1 MRACIYGRF
10 SMDEQSPSSIED
22 QFRIGDRIAARESIS
37 VVAYFE
43 DRAISGGTHER
54 PGYQSMLDA
63 ARRGDFEII
72 IVEDISRLWRS
83 RAEFGPRSAEL
94 EDLGVHMVTAV
105 GDDTRR
111 DGWGL
116 TIQIKLAMAEHA
128 RREAGYRTK
137 RGLEGRAIAG
147 KSAGGR
153 AYGYLA
159 EYESPTGER
168 VIEPARAA
176 IVREIFERFIEGETL
191 RSIATDLNV
200 RSIPSPGAHWKREER
215 AKDGLWRVSALHALL
230 HNEIYVGRLVW
241 NRARWIRS
249 AANSK
254 KRRYVENPREEWI
267 VHERPDLAIIDA
279 ETWELAQRRMNERAE
294 LYKPG
299 RGGKPRYL
307 LSGLLRCACCS
318 AAFTIAAHRPVR
330 YACSTRRTAGDQGCT
345 NDLMVT
351 RDLVERRVLETLRE
365 RFLSREGREV
375 ARRALIEAAKE
386 EPRATDPAIARLD
399 LQIRELERLRREGI
413 LTKEIAAPALRQAY
427 NDREAAA
434 NRGGEVYDPV
444 FGAQAAYAEAI
455 GQLESVLEGEDASE
469 AREALRQVIQSITLH
484 PRGSILWAE
493 LKTGAWLSLVN
504 QVGSG
509 GTIWTELTPEKKRRA

>member
-1 MRACIYGRF
+1 MRAAAYARF
-10 SMDEQSPSSIED
+10 STDEQSESSVED
-22 QFRIGDRIAARESIS
+22 QFRICDRLALREGLS
-37 VVAYFE
+37 VVGRFE

-54 PGYQSMLDA
+54 PGYQAMLEG
-63 ARRGDFEII
+63 ARRGDFELIL
-72 IVEDISRLWRS
+72 VEDISRLWRN

-94 EDLGVHMVTAV
+94 EDLRIHMITAV

-116 TIQIKLAMAEHA
+116 TIQIKLAMAEHQ

-168 VIEPARAA
+168 VIEPTRAA
-176 IVREIFERFIEGETL
+176 IVREIFGRFAEGETL
-191 RSIATDLNV
+191 RSIATDLNIRGV
-200 RSIPSPGAHWKREER
+200 PSPGANWKREER
-215 AKDGLWRVSALHALL
+215 ASDGLWRVSALHALL

-267 VHERPDLAIIDA
+267 IHERPELAIVNE
-279 ETWELAQRRMNERAE
+279 ETWRYAQARLNERAE

-318 AAFTIAAHRPVR
+318 GAFTIAAHRPVR
-330 YACSTRRTAGDQGCT
+330 YACSTRRTAGDQACG
-345 NDLMVT
+345 NDVMVS
-351 RDLVERRVLETLRE
+351 RELVERRVLDTLRD
-365 RFLSREGREV
+365 RFLSSEAKEV
-375 ARRALIEAAKE
+375 ARRALLEAAKD
-386 EPRATDPAIARLD
+386 EPRADPGLARLD

-413 LTKEIAAPALRQAY
+413 LTKEIAGAALRQAY
-427 NDREAAA
+427 ADREAAD
-434 NRGGEVYDPV
+434 RGAEVYDPV
-444 FGAQAAYAEAI
+444 FGGQAAYAEAI
-455 GQLESVLEGEDASE
+455 GQLETVLDGEDAAE
-469 AREALRQVIQSITLH
+469 ARDALRAVIDSIVLH
-484 PRGSILWAE
+484 PREGILWAE
-493 LKTGAWLSLVN
+493 LKTGTWLSLVN

-509 GTIWTELTPEKKRRA
+509 GSIWTELAPETKRRA